1 MGQISSVVLFGAP
14 GFTITG
20 VVENATEV
28 VLRVELTDTIIGC
41 LGCGVRAV
49 VEDRRVCHLCDAPAG
64 DRPVRVVWNKRV
76 LRCPD
81 PDCDRKFWS
90 EQQPDFVAPGA
101 VLTVRAKQC
110 ALARIASVEMSVGDC
125 KNVCVSG

>member
-1 MGQISSVVLFGAP
+1 MGQSSSVVLFGAP
-14 GFTITG
+14 GFTVTG
-20 VVENATEV
+20 VVENAAEV

-49 VEDRRVCHLCDAPAG
+49 VKDRRACHLRDAPTG

-76 LRCPD
+76 WGCPD

-90 EQQPDFVAPGA
+90 EQHQISWPPG
-101 VLTVRAKQC
+101 RC
-110 ALARIASVEMSVGDC
+110 
-125 KNVCVSG
+125 